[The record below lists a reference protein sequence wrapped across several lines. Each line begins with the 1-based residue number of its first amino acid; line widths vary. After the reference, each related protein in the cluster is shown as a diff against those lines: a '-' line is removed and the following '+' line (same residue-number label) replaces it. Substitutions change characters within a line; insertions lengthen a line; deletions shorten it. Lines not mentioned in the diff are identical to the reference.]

1 MLTEEVTEMPT
12 AIELFSGCGGLS
24 TGLTHAGFTILSAVE
39 INDVAA
45 QSYRANHRNVHLHV
59 EDVCKITATSLLRE
73 NNLRVGEL
81 DLLAGCSPCQGFSRL
96 RKGESGRNDPRN
108 KLVFEYLRLVRGLRP
123 KTILMENVPGII
135 TTEYGNEIF
144 DIVKEELEKLGY
156 SVDYK
161 VINVADYGVPQF
173 RKRFVLLGSRY
184 RRHPI
189 HLPPE
194 THASPRHNQ
203 AAGKQPWRTVRQAFE
218 NLAPLQNGQTD
229 PNNPLHTCSANGEL
243 NMRRIRAV
251 PHDGGSR
258 NAFPPD
264 LVLDCHLRYPNGY
277 RDVYGRMC
285 WDKPS
290 PTITGG
296 CTNITRGRFVHP
308 EEDRGISLLEAA
320 RLQTFPDD
328 YVFCGNFG
336 EKSLQI
342 GNAVPVR
349 LGEIMGGQLIN
360 CVNRIN
366 GQA

>member
-1 MLTEEVTEMPT
+1 MPT
-12 AIELFSGCGGLS
+12 AIELFAGCGGLS
-24 TGLTHAGFTILSAVE
+24 TGLTQAGFRILSAVE
-39 INDVAA
+39 INEVAA
-45 QSYRANHRNVHLHV
+45 RTYRANHRDVHLHV
-59 EDVCKITATSLLRE
+59 QDVCKITASSLLKE
-73 NNLRVGEL
+73 NGLRVGQL

-144 DIVKEELEKLGY
+144 DLVKEELEQLGY
-156 SVDYK
+156 TVDYK

-189 HLPPE
+189 KLPVE
-194 THASPRHNQ
+194 THTSPNDRNP
-203 AAGKQPWRTVRQAFE
+203 AGKLPWRTVRQAFQ
-218 NLAPLQNGQTD
+218 NIAPLENGQVD
-229 PNNPLHTCSANGEL
+229 PNNPLHVCSANGDL
-243 NMRRIRAV
+243 NMQRIQAV
-251 PHDGGSR
+251 PHNGGSR
-258 NAFPPD
+258 SSFPD
-264 LVLDCHLRYPNGY
+264 NLVLECHRRYPNGY
-277 RDVYGRMC
+277 RDVYGRMS

-290 PTITGG
+290 PTLTGG

-308 EEDRGISLLEAA
+308 DQDRGISLLEAA
-320 RLQTFPDD
+320 RLQTFPDG

-336 EKSLQI
+336 EKSLQN

-349 LGEIMGGQLIN
+349 LGEIMGTQLIN
-360 CVNRIN
+360 CVNEIN
-366 GQA
+366 GRA

>member
-1 MLTEEVTEMPT
+1 MPT
-12 AIELFSGCGGLS
+12 AIELFAGCGGLS
-24 TGLTHAGFTILSAVE
+24 TGLTQAGFRILSAVE
-39 INDVAA
+39 INEVAA
-45 QSYRANHRNVHLHV
+45 RTYRANHRDVHLHV
-59 EDVCKITATSLLRE
+59 KDVCKITAASLLRE
-73 NNLRVGEL
+73 NGLRVGQL

-144 DIVKEELEKLGY
+144 DLVKEELEQLGY
-156 SVDYK
+156 TVDYK

-189 HLPPE
+189 QLPVE
-194 THASPRHNQ
+194 THTSPNDRNP
-203 AAGKQPWRTVRQAFE
+203 AGKLPWRTVRQAFQ
-218 NLAPLQNGQTD
+218 NIAPLENGQAD
-229 PNNPLHTCSANGEL
+229 PNNPLHVCSANGDL
-243 NMRRIRAV
+243 NMQRIQAV
-251 PHDGGSR
+251 PHNGGSR
-258 NAFPPD
+258 SSFPD
-264 LVLDCHLRYPNGY
+264 NLVLECHRRYPNGY
-277 RDVYGRMC
+277 RDVYGRMS
-285 WDKPS
+285 WDRPS
-290 PTITGG
+290 PTLTGG

-308 EEDRGISLLEAA
+308 DQDRGISLLEAA
-320 RLQTFPDD
+320 RLQTFPDG

-349 LGEIMGGQLIN
+349 LGEIMGTQLIN
-360 CVNRIN
+360 CVNEIN
-366 GQA
+366 GLA